1 MKGVFLI
8 KMVAATKDFADKV
21 NNKLFGRL
29 NNMGLNLGNIMKF
42 SIIDT
47 IGTNLDYLAD
57 SQNARD
63 VYGNPTENPQ
73 EILKEMSVR

>member
-1 MKGVFLI
+1 
-8 KMVAATKDFADKV
+8 
-21 NNKLFGRL
+21 
-29 NNMGLNLGNIMKF
+29 MKF